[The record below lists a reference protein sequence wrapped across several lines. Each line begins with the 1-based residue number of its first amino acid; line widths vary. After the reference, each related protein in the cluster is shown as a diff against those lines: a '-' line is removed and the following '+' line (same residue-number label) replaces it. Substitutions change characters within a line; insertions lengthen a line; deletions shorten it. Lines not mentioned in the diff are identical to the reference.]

1 MDWLAFALNQI
12 ARIPF
17 EKVLFPRPDHT
28 KALQD
33 FAASVGNPV
42 SQNRRSSAEGEE
54 SSAALAITPQT
65 EKEAA
70 YEEKMTLTTPPTDK
84 PIVAK
89 AGTGCRGCT
98 AKHFGKC
105 AGALSEAIDFS
116 RAEGMESTEVEK
128 RLAFCEREMETWEGI
143 DATPESFVSLSDE
156 RKVWV
161 RKWLPTGRGFR
172 HQLNSIKTM
181 EDLEQVAARA
191 GELHLQA
198 RKELRELG
206 ELEDKDSGFLDEV
219 QRQAKRVKEGELTK
233 EQAVKEIEEWQKSV
247 KA

>member
-1 MDWLAFALNQI
+1 MAMDWVGFFSNLV
-12 ARIPF
+12 ARVPVERF
-17 EKVLFPRPDHT
+17 LLPPPDHT
-28 KALQD
+28 KEVEKFYHSLVSTESPKQ
-33 FAASVGNPV
+33 AAF
-42 SQNRRSSAEGEE
+42 
-54 SSAALAITPQT
+54 
-65 EKEAA
+65 
-70 YEEKMTLTTPPTDK
+70 EEKMTTTIPPTEKAPDK
-84 PIVAK
+84 PIIAK

-116 RAEGMESTEVEK
+116 RAEGMESAEVEK
-128 RLAFCEREMETWEGI
+128 RLAFCDRELDGWEGI